1 MGQKNDQIPGGGANN
16 FPQIPTPSQRVRGI
30 ERGIKLQK
38 TTKLFLQSL
47 VLETLVHEALD
58 ICNIQEFVKFLKFTM
73 YQLAK
78 IVKLC

>member
-1 MGQKNDQIPGGGANN
+1 MTKFPGVGPTIFPKSPPLPSGYVGQ
-16 FPQIPTPSQRVRGI
+16 RI

-38 TTKLFLQSL
+38 TTKFFLQSL